1 MYDIRNL
8 FLFRTL
14 SDAETEALL
23 HFPTENASFE
33 KGDIIYDGAH
43 FRRALGVF
51 LVGKGYAGDGDA
63 VKTVFSEGDV
73 FGAAA
78 LFGAG
83 EVYVSRIAAKTACR
97 VLFLPE
103 ETLRAMME
111 ASPVCAVN
119 YVTFLSER
127 IRFLNEK
134 IAQYTGNS
142 ASARLYRLLCD
153 RADADGCIENANLSA
168 LAGLSGM
175 GRTSVYR
182 ALAELIENGSVTRE
196 NKNIYIR
203 RTSL

>member
-1 MYDIRNL
+1 MYEIKNL
-8 FLFRTL
+8 FLFHGL
-14 SDAETEALL
+14 SEEETDALL
-23 HFPTENASFE
+23 RLPTETTSFE
-33 KGDIIYDGAH
+33 KGDIIYDSTH

-51 LVGKGYAGDGDA
+51 LCGKGYAGDGDA
-63 VKTVFSEGDV
+63 VKTVFSAGDM

-83 EVYVSRIAAKTACR
+83 DIYVSRIAAKTACK

-103 ETLRAMME
+103 ETLRRMME
-111 ASPVCAVN
+111 RSPVCAVN

>member
-8 FLFRTL
+8 FLFQTL
-14 SDAETEALL
+14 TDAQTEVLL
-23 HFPTENASFE
+23 RFPTETASFE
-33 KGDIIYDGAH
+33 KGAIIYDGAH

-51 LVGKGYAGDGDA
+51 LVGKGFAGDGDA

-127 IRFLNEK
+127 IRFLNGK
-134 IAQYTGNS
+134 IAQYTANT
-142 ASARLYRLLCD
+142 AAARLYRLLCD
-153 RADADGCIENANLSA
+153 RADADGRVVNPNMSV
-168 LAGLSGM
+168 LAGLAGL

-182 ALAELIENGSVTRE
+182 ALAELEESGAVTRE
-196 NKNIYIR
+196 SKTIYIK
-203 RTSL
+203 SSI